1 MSTVITDE
9 AAKRNISRNIQVLL
23 ERRKIS
29 ILKFSQDIGEPQ
41 NTVYRIVR
49 GDNMPGVALLAR
61 MAEFLMVTVDDLLS
75 DPKNFRKVS

>member
-9 AAKRNISRNIQVLL
+9 AAKQNISRNIQVLL
-23 ERRKIS
+23 EKRQIS
-29 ILKFSQDIGEPQ
+29 ILKFSQEIDEPQ

-61 MAEFLMVTVDDLLS
+61 MAEYLRVTVDDLLS
-75 DPKNFRKVS
+75 DPKKFKKVS